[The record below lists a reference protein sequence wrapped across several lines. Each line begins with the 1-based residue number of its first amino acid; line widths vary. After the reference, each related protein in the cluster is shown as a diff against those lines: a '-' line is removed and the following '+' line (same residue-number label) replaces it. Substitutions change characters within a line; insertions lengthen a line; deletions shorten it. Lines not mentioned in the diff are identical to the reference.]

1 MRSRKAAIPHY
12 RLPDYVKA
20 GVEIHT
26 HADMVMEVSENHDLF
41 SPHRDDHYLLA
52 ISFDGLFHGTIDFKS
67 VEMSGSF
74 ILMILPG
81 QVHLLKEVTNARAYT
96 VSFDTSLVPAALKP
110 YLDQWFAA
118 NTGFRPTAG
127 LLEQLD
133 EILEIMIRLKD
144 DQHNGFKALS
154 LHGLL
159 QAMLALIAENL
170 DDSGADFQHS
180 TRAAI
185 INREF
190 QQLLQNHFKEWKS
203 PGDYAGAL
211 HITPTHLNDTIKDIT
226 GLPVSQHIQQL
237 VVLEAKRMLYHTG
250 MTVTE
255 IAYDLGYEDVGYFTR
270 LFKKVT
276 GSTALMF
283 RKQFR
288 E

>member
-1 MRSRKAAIPHY
+1 MRKAPIPHY
-12 RLPDYVKA
+12 KLPDHVKA

-26 HADMVMEVSENHDLF
+26 HQDMMMEVHANHHDLF
-41 SPHRDDHYLLA
+41 APHRDDHYLL
-52 ISFDGLFHGTIDFKS
+52 IITFDGSFRGAIDFKAAE
-67 VEMSGSF
+67 VAGNF
-74 ILMILPG
+74 IIMILPG
-81 QVHLLKEVTNARAYT
+81 QVHQLIEVNNARAYT
-96 VSFDTSLVPAALKP
+96 VSFDASLMPAALKP

-118 NTGFRPTAG
+118 NMSLRPSAG
-127 LLEQLD
+127 LQEQLD
-133 EILEIMIRLKD
+133 EILEIMLRLKD
-144 DQHNGFKALS
+144 EQHNGFKALS

-159 QAMLALIAENL
+159 QAMLALIAESL
-170 DDSGADFQHS
+170 DDAGADFQHT
-180 TRAAI
+180 TRAAV

-190 QQLLQNHFKEWKS
+190 QQLLQAHFKEWKS
-203 PGDYAGAL
+203 PGDYAAAL

-237 VVLEAKRMLYHTG
+237 VVLEAKRLLYHTG

-255 IAYDLGYEDVGYFTR
+255 IAYELGYEDVGYFTR

-276 GSTALMF
+276 GHTALMF